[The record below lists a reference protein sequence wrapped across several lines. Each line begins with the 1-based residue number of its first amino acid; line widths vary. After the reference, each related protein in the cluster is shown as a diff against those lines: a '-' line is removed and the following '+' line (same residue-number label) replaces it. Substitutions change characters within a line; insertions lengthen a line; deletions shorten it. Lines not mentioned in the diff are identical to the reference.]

1 MKSIIVMCLAILAVP
16 AFAQTAK
23 VPKYNPAA
31 ETVFKG
37 TVEQMRDRSC
47 PVSGSMGSHIVLR
60 MENNSLIEVH
70 LATTEFTKMVEM
82 NLRAGDRVEVTGFQT
97 EFEGVPTIFARSVK
111 HGTDE
116 FMFRDKD
123 GNPVW

>member
-1 MKSIIVMCLAILAVP
+1 MKSIIAMFLAILTVP

-23 VPKYNPAA
+23 VPKYNPAS

-70 LATTEFTKMVEM
+70 LATTEFTKIVEM
-82 NLRAGDRVEVTGFQT
+82 NLRPGDRVEVTGFQT

-111 HGTDE
+111 HGMDE

>member
-82 NLRAGDRVEVTGFQT
+82 NLRPGDRVEVTGFQT

-111 HGTDE
+111 HGIDE

>member
-1 MKSIIVMCLAILAVP
+1 MFLAILTVP

-82 NLRAGDRVEVTGFQT
+82 NLRPGDRVEVTGFQT

-111 HGTDE
+111 HGMDE

>member
-1 MKSIIVMCLAILAVP
+1 MKSIIAMFLAILTVP

-60 MENNSLIEVH
+60 MENNSLVEVH

-82 NLRAGDRVEVTGFQT
+82 NLRPGDRVEVTGFRT

-111 HGTDE
+111 HGIDE

>member
-1 MKSIIVMCLAILAVP
+1 MKSIIAMFLAILTVP

-23 VPKYNPAA
+23 VPKYNPAS

-82 NLRAGDRVEVTGFQT
+82 NLRPGDRVEVTGFQT

-111 HGTDE
+111 HGMDE

>member
-23 VPKYNPAA
+23 VPKYNPAS

-116 FMFRDKD
+116 FMFRDRD

>member
-1 MKSIIVMCLAILAVP
+1 MKSIIAMFLVILTVP

-82 NLRAGDRVEVTGFQT
+82 NLRPGDRVEVTGFRT

-111 HGTDE
+111 HGIDE

>member
-1 MKSIIVMCLAILAVP
+1 MKSIIAMFLAILTVP

-82 NLRAGDRVEVTGFQT
+82 NLRPGDRVEVTGFQT

-111 HGTDE
+111 HGMDE

>member
-1 MKSIIVMCLAILAVP
+1 MKSIIAMFLAILTVP

-23 VPKYNPAA
+23 VPKYNPAS

-82 NLRAGDRVEVTGFQT
+82 NLRPGDRVEVTGFQT

-111 HGTDE
+111 HGIDE

>member
-1 MKSIIVMCLAILAVP
+1 MKSIIAMFLAILTVP

-23 VPKYNPAA
+23 VPKYNPAS

-82 NLRAGDRVEVTGFQT
+82 NLRPGYRVEVTGFQT

-111 HGTDE
+111 HGMDE

>member
-1 MKSIIVMCLAILAVP
+1 MKSIIAMFLAILTVP
-16 AFAQTAK
+16 AFAQTTK
-23 VPKYNPAA
+23 VPKYNSAS
-31 ETVFKG
+31 ETVLKG
-37 TVEQMRDRSC
+37 TVEQMRDRRC

-82 NLRAGDRVEVTGFQT
+82 NLRPGDRVEVTGFQT

-111 HGTDE
+111 HGMDE